1 MRVLAIDVG
10 LTKCGVCILNHYDTI
25 WEIEF
30 WENLNLTRVP
40 YDTET
45 LKKFYYP
52 HKEQQVIDID
62 QEEQQQQQQ
71 QNKEEKNQNFLISEQ
86 SLPEH
91 LTVKNSNLLKIGDK
105 IELIYQN
112 LKSFA
117 PLWLL
122 QSKLPID
129 LIVIEDQNS
138 KFSTHLDEYQYI
150 FYTFFKV
157 YCDLN
162 NIKIKIKFQGG
173 FCKNKIQKL
182 DHATIEKH
190 IQALIPLKRKLS
202 DTLENVTEKAKTK
215 LFEEYVISISVR
227 CNVYL
232 VLKKLPERKQ
242 KIKKSDPNDNHDEE
256 LEEEEKNI
264 GGTNQL
270 IGPYNKLVK
279 NYNSND
285 KLLGSYDKAKRLKN
299 KIDVVFNTNYMLNCN
314 MYKNNRYITWYNN
327 LSDVNKRDPADALHH
342 AIYAILMDKEDK

>member
-1 MRVLAIDVG
+1 MRILAIDVG
-10 LTKCGVCILNHYDTI
+10 LTKCGVCILNHYDKI

-40 YDTET
+40 YDTQT

-52 HKEQQVIDID
+52 HLLEEVIVV
-62 QEEQQQQQQ
+62 EEEE
-71 QNKEEKNQNFLISEQ
+71 EEKNQNFLFNQI
-86 SLPEH
+86 LPEH
-91 LTVKNSNLLKIGDK
+91 LTIKNSNLLKIGDK

-162 NIKIKIKFQGG
+162 NIEIKIKFQGG

-182 DHATIEKH
+182 DISTIDKH
-190 IQALIPLKRKLS
+190 IQALIPLKRKFS
-202 DTLENVTEKAKTK
+202 DTVENVTEKAKNK
-215 LFEEYVISISVR
+215 LFKD
-227 CNVYL
+227 YL
-232 VLKKLPERKQ
+232 INLSTSCQIYIVLKKLPQRKQ
-242 KIKKSDPNDNHDEE
+242 KNKKLNNDDNDDNDDG
-256 LEEEEKNI
+256 KND
-264 GGTNQL
+264 NQL

-279 NYNSND
+279 NYNSAD
-285 KLLGSYDKAKRLKN
+285 KLLGCYDKAKRLKN
-299 KIDVVFNTNYMLNCN
+299 KIDVVFNTNYMLNCK
-314 MYKNNRYITWYNN
+314 MYKNNRYITWYNGLN
-327 LSDVNKRDPADALHH
+327 DVNKRDPADALHH
-342 AIYAILMDKEDK
+342 AIYAMFMHKDDE